1 MASHMADTCCDL
13 KGSQKATKAREK
25 KATASNLASY
35 VVIPLDV
42 IVRTTNESTSEQKT
56 SSPRGEVQCTVGI
69 Q

>member
-1 MASHMADTCCDL
+1 MASHMADTCCDSRDL
-13 KGSQKATKAREK
+13 KATKAREK

-56 SSPRGEVQCTVGI
+56 SSPRGEVL
-69 Q
+69 